1 MSEERTM
8 IYLISKLWP
17 FMVLAFV
24 AGTVVGWRR
33 RDSSAG

>member
-1 MSEERTM
+1 M

-17 FMVLAFV
+17 FMVLAF
-24 AGTVVGWRR
+24 AIGTIVGWRR

>member
-1 MSEERTM
+1 M

-17 FMVLAFV
+17 FMAAAFV

-33 RDSSAG
+33 RDRSAD